1 MSHLITPK
9 RGAPHTVTPTTRLLR
24 DSMLHGNSDFY
35 GAIDEEF
42 DGNGN
47 INDVTHMS
55 IHANGDNNGVDST
68 RKRSIRRRPL
78 LQSQWR
84 TIEKAASQLPAVA
97 LVTLFHLMVG
107 IPFGVSYFPVGW
119 RSSMSAA
126 GSAVSSSDEG
136 GFVMDGAFP
145 IPHKEA
151 LGIRMFLF
159 STIIGQLTMTYAS
172 NFRNCIALQMVENVP
187 FCQSLSY
194 IVIKHQGYGL
204 EALSTLF
211 FLFGLASVIVGA
223 VFYILGRLKLG
234 KVLYFFPAHVL
245 VGCIG
250 GIGVFI
256 AKTGLEVTANAS
268 FGTAFVEK
276 MSLLLVVFGFEAG
289 LRVLNHLTKDS
300 TGTSRYPLLSPI
312 YFILITPLFYF
323 GIWAC
328 GISVETAFSKGYFFP
343 PLDDTSGDD
352 SVQSFLSSLWSKST
366 WDLFRVVDFT
376 TISWAAVIESIPTM
390 VALVLFS
397 LVSNVSIHLECQLLL
412 CTHQFLSQ
420 SPCRFMSQ

>member
-1 MSHLITPK
+1 MRLEAK
-9 RGAPHTVTPTTRLLR
+9 RVAPHTVSPTTRLLR
-24 DSMLHGNSDFY
+24 DAMLHGNPDFY
-35 GAIDEEF
+35 GATDNDEEF

-47 INDVTHMS
+47 NNHVFTNLSMHTNDNKNTEDVR
-55 IHANGDNNGVDST
+55 

-78 LQSQWR
+78 LQRQWR
-84 TIEKAASQLPAVA
+84 NIERAASQLPAIA

-119 RSSMSAA
+119 KSSTSTEANDVSA
-126 GSAVSSSDEG
+126 SEDEG
-136 GFVMDGAFP
+136 GFVMDGTFP

-194 IVIKHQGYGL
+194 IVIQHQGYGR

-211 FLFGLASVIVGA
+211 FLFGTASVIVGG
-223 VFYILGRLKLG
+223 VFYTLGRLELG

-256 AKTGLEVTANAS
+256 ARTGLEVTANAS
-268 FGTAFVEK
+268 FGLDFVEK
-276 MSLLLVVFGFEAG
+276 MPLLLVVFGFEAG
-289 LRVLNHLTKDS
+289 LRLLDHLTKDS

-312 YFILITPLFYF
+312 YFCLITPVFYL
-323 GIWAC
+323 GIRAC
-328 GISVETAFSKGYFFP
+328 GISVETAFSEGYFFP
-343 PLDDTSGDD
+343 PLDDSSGDN
-352 SVQSFLSSLWSKST
+352 SVTSFLSSFWSANT
-366 WDLFRVVDFT
+366 WDIFRVVDFS
-376 TISWAAVIESIPTM
+376 TISRAAVIESIPTM

-397 LVSNVSIHLECQLLL
+397 LVSGCISH
-412 CTHQFLSQ
+412 F
-420 SPCRFMSQ
+420 

>member
-1 MSHLITPK
+1 MSNLPPK
-9 RGAPHTVTPTTRLLR
+9 RVAPHTVQPTTRLLR
-24 DSMLHGNSDFY
+24 DSMLHGNLDSFY
-35 GAIDEEF
+35 GATDEEF
-42 DGNGN
+42 GNSNNDGVNTHLSMHT
-47 INDVTHMS
+47 NDSNAEDVAS
-55 IHANGDNNGVDST
+55 
-68 RKRSIRRRPL
+68 KRSIRRRPL
-78 LQSQWR
+78 LQRQWR
-84 TIEKAASQLPAVA
+84 NIEQAASQMPAIA

-119 RSSMSAA
+119 KSSTFTADD
-126 GSAVSSSDEG
+126 VSTSDEG
-136 GFVMDGAFP
+136 GFVMDGTFP

-159 STIIGQLTMTYAS
+159 STIIGQLVMTYAS

-194 IVIKHQGYGL
+194 IVIKHQGYGR

-211 FLFGLASVIVGA
+211 FLFGMASVIVGA
-223 VFYILGRLKLG
+223 VFFTLGRLKLG

-268 FGTAFVEK
+268 FGTVFLEK
-276 MSLLLVVFGFEAG
+276 MPLLLVVFGFEAG
-289 LRVLNHLTKDS
+289 LRLLNHLTKDS

-312 YFILITPLFYF
+312 YFCLITPVFYL

-328 GISVETAFSKGYFFP
+328 DISVETAFSEGYFFP
-343 PLDDTSGDD
+343 PLDDSTGDD
-352 SVQSFLSSLWSKST
+352 SVASFLSSLLSAST
-366 WDLFRVVDFT
+366 FDIFRVVDFS
-376 TISWAAVIESIPTM
+376 TISRAAVMESIPTL

-397 LVSNVSIHLECQLLL
+397 LVSVCISRFTDNQMCTRQLIFR
-412 CTHQFLSQ
+412 TGKY
-420 SPCRFMSQ
+420 PRFMSR